1 MKIIIYTRET
11 NIIFLVNNIIS
22 GGFKM
27 KKVLLVA
34 IILAIAFT
42 SFASTMAIK
51 GSNTVFPISQLW
63 IEEMEDLYPEMDITL
78 EGAGSSTGIASLFNG
93 TADIA
98 NTSRWMKDKEIVKMA
113 DEEKY
118 FIPFV
123 VGYDGIAIIVSKS
136 NRIENITVAQLKNI
150 YTGKAKSW
158 SDLDPSLPKE
168 KIIFY
173 TRNTASGTYETFE
186 GKILDGERMDPRAMM
201 VESTQLEI
209 DSIAKNPF
217 AIAYTGFGYVND
229 KVKVL
234 TLEGVMP
241 TLETI
246 LTSEYYLS
254 RPLFMW
260 VDATEGF
267 PQTGNIKK
275 YITFG
280 LSAKGQELV
289 GEAGYVGA
297 YGK

>member
-1 MKIIIYTRET
+1 
-11 NIIFLVNNIIS
+11 
-22 GGFKM
+22 M

-34 IILAIAFT
+34 MILAIAFT

-63 IEEMEDLYPEMDITL
+63 IEEMQKLYPEMEITL
-78 EGAGSSTGIASLFNG
+78 EGAGSSTGIAALFNG

-98 NTSRWMKDKEIVKMA
+98 NTSRWMKDKEIAKMA
-113 DEEKY
+113 DEGKY

-123 VGYDGIAIIVSKS
+123 VGYDGIAIIVSK
-136 NRIENITVAQLKNI
+136 NNKLDNITVAQLKDI
-150 YTGKAKSW
+150 YTGTAKRW
-158 SDLDPSLPKE
+158 SDIDSSLPTQN
-168 KIIFY
+168 IVFY

-186 GKILDGERMDPRAMM
+186 GKILDGDRMDPKARM

-209 DSIAKNPF
+209 DSVANNPY
-217 AIAYTGFGYVND
+217 AIAYVGYGYVND

-234 TLEGVMP
+234 TLEDVAP

-267 PQTGNIKK
+267 PETGNVKK